1 MRPTALPASNLH
13 MIPRVPLN
21 RQSLEGTLHHMNNEN
36 NESKMTGFEIEQLR
50 ERSTKRLVILT
61 IRLLFITFMFA
72 AAILPFIAGLNAS
85 NQQINEVV
93 MDHIGPLISTIAFT
107 LIVLVIDILTPNK
120 RLSAVLGVYLG
131 LVVGLFAALAVSLLI
146 DLIGDSWGL
155 KRGENAL
162 QYLTLLKLVAGITLC
177 YFAISIVFTTKDN
190 LRLVLP
196 YVEFTRK
203 IRGIRPLLVDTSI
216 LIDGRIDQ
224 LAKSRFID
232 APLIITQFV
241 IDEMHKL
248 SDSQDKTKRERGRR
262 GLAILAI
269 LRNSAQ
275 IELTIE
281 SSETSDESVDRAL
294 LELAQASGYR
304 ILTTDSNLQQV
315 GQIEGVTVLNLN
327 DLSVA
332 VRMQAVPGAVMQI
345 EVVRKGESPQ
355 QGVGYLPDGTMVV
368 IEDGGD
374 KVGEIVMIEVTNS
387 LQTSAGRMIF
397 ANLEK

>member
-1 MRPTALPASNLH
+1 
-13 MIPRVPLN
+13 
-21 RQSLEGTLHHMNNEN
+21 MNNEN